1 MEKLRQ
7 QYPGLTAEEGA
18 LAHIAVC
25 CGGDVRKAANALEIC
40 ALGALATTGYP
51 VITLADAKEAAQRSA
66 MRYDREGDQHFDLL
80 SALQKS
86 IRGSDPDAAV
96 HYLGRLLEAGD
107 LLSPCRRLLVIA
119 AEDIGL
125 AYPQAIVTVKACVDA
140 AVQLG
145 LPEARIPL
153 AEAAVLLA
161 TAPKSNASYQAIN
174 AAMADIRQGRGQGFP
189 RCLQNVHCDSAE
201 VTQKGQ
207 NYLYP
212 HDFPNHWVAQQYL
225 PDDLVGTRYYEY
237 GDNKTEQAARAY
249 WKSRKKEE

>member
-1 MEKLRQ
+1 
-7 QYPGLTAEEGA
+7 
-18 LAHIAVC
+18 
-25 CGGDVRKAANALEIC
+25 
-40 ALGALATTGYP
+40 
-51 VITLADAKEAAQRSA
+51 
-66 MRYDREGDQHFDLL
+66 MRYDREGDQHYDLL

-125 AYPQAIVTVKACVDA
+125 AYPQAIVIVKACVDA

-161 TAPKSNASYQAIN
+161 TAPKSNASYMAIN
-174 AAMADIRQGRGQGFP
+174 AAMADIQKGRGQGFP
-189 RCLQNVHCDSAE
+189 RCLQNVHYDSAE
-201 VTQKGQ
+201 VEQKGQ

-212 HDFPNHWVAQQYL
+212 HDYPNHWVAQQYL
-225 PDDLVGTRYYEY
+225 PDDLIGTRYYHY
-237 GDNKTEQAARAY
+237 GDNKTEQAARTY
-249 WKSRKKEE
+249 WETRKKEK